1 MKFTKIN
8 KYLLKEIFSYLNFKK
23 QLDLVKYNKKLMA
36 KLDFTLYTYQKRYF
50 NSLITPAL
58 LEDKSIFLKSN
69 IFDKKTLDKLY
80 EDFEKDKTGI
90 YESNELFKKNAD
102 KKIYDLFKNPKKSKS
117 IKLPNLIE
125 LNLSNL
131 KNIELPCTLLQ
142 NLESLSLTKISDIK
156 FITKESNISLDKLKY
171 LYLNNISFVN
181 DQKINFKF
189 DNLIYL
195 DLRMIEQEGKGW
207 DKEEKEDAYDYDDED
222 VWLIKIKTFEKLK
235 NYINIFN
242 FDFLSIFLLDDK
254 DLNDEENVASDRY
267 QNIKEKFKNPN
278 ELFNQKIIKKLNFF
292 NFEISYDLDE
302 ISGSYEV
309 GNKFTYKYNY
319 SKTMGDKYLF
329 KTNFEIYSYGDDSHA
344 HFIQKEYRICNNINY
359 NEYYFNNKDMAVIGY
374 GSDFLEVEDKDFA
387 NINSFRI
394 TENYENDSCEE
405 EHGNGI
411 EFLFLLNEIKTY
423 DKLEMIYLDY
433 LDIKYAKNFID
444 IIKKLKKLKIF
455 SVKIDCLLDNKQL
468 IQLFNNLSKL
478 KDLLKI
484 EISFKKQLK
493 LSAKEKEEIKKLFPD
508 VSIKTDKNN
517 SSIFWADKN
526 PISKISELIDKLK
539 IN

>member
-1 MKFTKIN
+1 LDI
-8 KYLLKEIFSYLNFKK
+8 KK
-23 QLDLVKYNKKLMA
+23 QLDLVKYNKQLMS

-90 YESNELFKKNAD
+90 YEGKELFKKNAD
-102 KKIYDLFKNPKKSKS
+102 KKIYNLFKEPKKSKS
-117 IKLPNLIE
+117 VKLPNLIE

-131 KNIELPCTLLQ
+131 KNIELPCTILQ

-156 FITKESNISLDKLKY
+156 FITNESNISLDKLKY

-181 DQKINFKF
+181 GQKINFKF

-207 DKEEKEDAYDYDDED
+207 EEEEKEDAYDYDDDDDDPEA
-222 VWLIKIKTFEKLK
+222 LIKIKTFEKLQ
-235 NYINIFN
+235 NYISIFN

-254 DLNDEENVASDRY
+254 ELNDDKFVVPSDRY
-267 QNIKEKFKNPN
+267 LAIKQKFKNPN

-302 ISGSYEV
+302 ISGSYEI
-309 GNKFTYKYNY
+309 GNKFIYKYNF
-319 SKTMGDKYLF
+319 SQTKGDKYLF
-329 KTNFEIYSYGDDSHA
+329 KTFFETYSYGDDSHA

-359 NEYYFNNKDMAVIGY
+359 GDYYFNNKDITIIGY
-374 GSDFLEVEDKDFA
+374 GKEFLEVEDKDFT
-387 NINSFRI
+387 NINSFII
-394 TENYENDSCEE
+394 TEKYKNDSCDK

-411 EFLFLLNEIKTY
+411 EFLFFLKEIKTY
-423 DKLEMIYLDY
+423 NELEMICLDY
-433 LDIKYAKNFID
+433 LDIKYEKTFID
-444 IIKKLKKLKIF
+444 IIIKLKKLKIF

-468 IQLFNNLSKL
+468 IKLFNNLSKL
-478 KDLLKI
+478 KHLLKI

-508 VSIKTDKNN
+508 VSIKIAKNN
-517 SSIFWADKN
+517 SSIFWTDNN
-526 PISKISELIDKLK
+526 PISKMS
-539 IN
+539 